1 MNCLL
6 VLNSFSAIRASKKLF
21 AKLIATR
28 IITTTA
34 AVSITVEIAG
44 LTARLSFRKLCAWL
58 DLVFFS
64 APIKVIRKEA
74 KP

>member
-6 VLNSFSAIRASKKLF
+6 VLNSFSAIRAFKKLF

-28 IITTTA
+28 IMTMTA

-44 LTARLSFRKLCAWL
+44 LIALLSFRK
-58 DLVFFS
+58 FS
-64 APIKVIRKEA
+64 RWWQSIVSFPL
-74 KP
+74 PF